1 MLVRYLF
8 FIFDKKKM
16 DTIQKIHI
24 GSMIRDY
31 IEKNN
36 LSRTRIALKM
46 GLPNTVFYAY
56 EKRAS
61 LQASNLLRLCENFQY
76 NFFMDIANRLPESY
90 VFDKTLRTSKDFIIA
105 EQEAEITKLKLE
117 NQLMKEILIKRG

>member
-1 MLVRYLF
+1 
-8 FIFDKKKM
+8 M
-16 DTIQKIHI
+16 DIIQKIHI

-36 LSRTRIALKM
+36 LSRTRLAAKM

-56 EKRAS
+56 EKRVS

-90 VFDKTLRTSKDFIIA
+90 VFDQTLRTSKDFIIA
-105 EQEAEITKLKLE
+105 EQTDEIKKLQFE
-117 NQLMKEILIKRG
+117 NQLMKELLTKRS